1 MVRYIGR
8 LAMKKRVIVIGAG
21 LAGMIAAYAAQRE
34 GADVVLVDRG
44 SIGLGTNSAM
54 ANGVVAGPTG
64 SYGRKEYIADT
75 IAIGRGINREPM
87 VEAAAAEAWSA
98 ISLLR
103 SVGLDVVEGA
113 NLYSVRS
120 PDPEVIPG
128 VAIVKKIAGA
138 LVSLDGFRAITGF
151 YVTDIMKAKGRACG
165 IRGLS
170 ATGKETAIAA
180 GAVILA
186 AGGAG
191 AVYLKNDN
199 QKTIMGQGYEL
210 AAKAGLSLWDM
221 EFVQF
226 YPLVFADPHL
236 PSMLVF
242 PPYHEA
248 IGLTNSAGEDI
259 VMKYGLGNINEA
271 VIKKRDEFS
280 ATLFRE
286 LQSGPVS
293 MDFRNIPPKMWKE
306 HPLSLLARM
315 RHDFST
321 EPAAVSP
328 AAHFFMGGVKID
340 EGCETDLP
348 GLFACGEAAFGLHG
362 ANRRGGNALLECIVF
377 GSVAGKSAA
386 RRAVESDARSMKRPG
401 PAPADMSGGKGDLRA
416 IRREI
421 RGIAWNDAGVVRSEK
436 GMKEGLEKIGEAQR
450 KLKEAAPANERDR
463 RLKLDLESAAFTV
476 KAILAAGLGR
486 KESRGSF
493 LRSDFPGEDN
503 TNWKKNSC
511 LRYDAGHDLFALS
524 FDDAGQKV

>member
-1 MVRYIGR
+1 
-8 LAMKKRVIVIGAG
+8 MKKRVIVIGAG
-21 LAGMIAAYAAQRE
+21 LAGMIAAYTAQRE

-54 ANGVVAGPTG
+54 ANGVIAGPTG

-75 IAIGRGINREPM
+75 IAIGRGINGRRM
-87 VEAAAAEAWSA
+87 VEVAAAGAEAA
-98 ISLLR
+98 ISMLR
-103 SVGLDVVEGA
+103 SIGLDVVEGM

-151 YVTDIMKAKGRACG
+151 YVTDIIKAEGCACG

-180 GAVILA
+180 DAVILA

-199 QKTIMGQGYEL
+199 QKTIMGQGYEI
-210 AAKAGLSLWDM
+210 AAKAGLPLWDM
-221 EFVQF
+221 ELVQF

-248 IGLTNSAGEDI
+248 IELTNSSGEDI
-259 VMKYGLGNINEA
+259 AMKYGLDNINEA
-271 VIKKRDEFS
+271 VTKKRDEFS
-280 ATLFRE
+280 ALLFQE
-286 LQSGPVS
+286 LHSGPVW
-293 MDFRNIPPKMWKE
+293 MDFRNIPPKMWKD
-306 HPLSLLARM
+306 HPLSLLAKM
-315 RHDFST
+315 RHDFSAG
-321 EPAAVSP
+321 PVAVSP
-328 AAHFFMGGVKID
+328 AAHFFMGGVKTD
-340 EGCETDLP
+340 GHGETDLP
-348 GLFACGEAAFGLHG
+348 GLFACGEVVSGLHG
-362 ANRRGGNALLECIVF
+362 ANRRGGNALLECVVF
-377 GSVAGKSAA
+377 GTIAGRNAA
-386 RRAVESDARSMKRPG
+386 RRALEDDVSSMKESGTG
-401 PAPADMSGGKGDLRA
+401 PTGISGGKGDLRA
-416 IRREI
+416 IRQEI
-421 RGIAWNDAGVVRSEK
+421 REIAWNDAGVVRSEE

-450 KLKEAAPANERDR
+450 RLKETAPANERDR

-476 KAILAAGLGR
+476 HAVLAAGLGR

-503 TNWKKNSC
+503 GNWKKNSC
-511 LRYDAGHDLFALS
+511 LKYDAENNSFALS
-524 FDDAGQKV
+524 FEDVG